1 MNKNI
6 IKSLILSVITVL
18 MCLAISPYVHAVV
31 NDDQPITDER
41 WVISEIYEAD
51 SGNKYVEFYNNSTN
65 DGLGWGDYFINLPVN
80 SDLLELMEVF
90 GFQHIKQHAFKVIDL
105 GDSWYST
112 LAFNLLKAYGLDSS
126 AFTEISDALEEED
139 DYSYQRCLYY
149 KDGRP
154 LLSNKFYYGKKT
166 KGKEIN
172 CSNSSVRPINLMG
185 RTGVC
190 KGLRLNEIQSYA
202 ENDEQFIELYN
213 ASSQPIDL
221 GSCYVAKSQDD
232 ADKAYAMDHETL
244 KPGEFY
250 TQYLN
255 DDDGVGLKLNE
266 RSGKVVLF
274 DGDRRTE
281 VDKESYSGMRED
293 TSWALGGDDNWHMT
307 YTVTPG
313 EPNEIDELKPCE
325 EEGYERNPKTNRCT
339 KSVESTDSSKWLA
352 TLLGLSTDES
362 SPSSTLTPCKE
373 GYYRNPETNRC
384 KKITSSSSGSS
395 DSDTSSLAS
404 SSTLTPCK
412 EGYYRNPETNRCKK
426 IESTSSTSTTSSSS
440 LSPCPTGYYRNP
452 ETNRCKKLATTSS
465 STLTPCK
472 EGYERNPATNRCVKK
487 TTTNK
492 TSELTPCKEGYERN
506 PKTNRCR
513 KKTNAD
519 DDAKYPVN
527 TTDKKNGTDDKNKR
541 SQLTLIIALVAG
553 GLLCLAVIIWQY
565 REAIRQHLNKVF
577 GRSDN
582 VIHLDGTS
590 DSHAGTNSRTKN
602 QIEMSK
608 GNSDNDDSADPAPIE
623 FK

>member
-1 MNKNI
+1 M
-6 IKSLILSVITVL
+6 LT
-18 MCLAISPYVHAVV
+18 CLAISSYAHAVV

-112 LAFNLLKAYGLDSS
+112 LAFNLLKTYGLDSS
-126 AFTEISDALEEED
+126 VFAEISDALEEED
-139 DYSYQRCLYY
+139 GYSYQRCLYY

-172 CSNSSVRPINLMG
+172 CSDSSVRPINLMG

-190 KGLRLNEIQSYA
+190 KGLHLNEIQSYA

-221 GSCYVAKSQDD
+221 GYCYVAKSQDD

-281 VDKESYSGMRED
+281 VDKESYSSMKED
-293 TSWALGGDDNWHMT
+293 TSWALGGDDSWHMT

-313 EPNEIDELKPCE
+313 EPNEINELKPCE
-325 EEGYERNPKTNRCT
+325 EEGYERNPITNRCT

-352 TLLGLSTDES
+352 SLLGFSTDES
-362 SPSSTLTPCKE
+362 L
-373 GYYRNPETNRC
+373 
-384 KKITSSSSGSS
+384 
-395 DSDTSSLAS
+395 S

-426 IESTSSTSTTSSSS
+426 IEPISSASTTNSSS
-440 LSPCPTGYYRNP
+440 LSPCPTGYYRNL

-465 STLTPCK
+465 SALTPCK

-487 TTTNK
+487 ATTNS

-541 SQLTLIIALVAG
+541 SQLTLIIALAVG

-582 VIHLDGTS
+582 VIHLDDAS
-590 DSHAGTNSRTKN
+590 DSHAGTNLQTKN
-602 QIEMSK
+602 QTKTPK

>member
-18 MCLAISPYVHAVV
+18 MCSAISPYAHAVV

-105 GDSWYST
+105 GDSWYSA

-139 DYSYQRCLYY
+139 GYSYQRCLYY

-172 CSNSSVRPINLMG
+172 CSDSSVRPINLMG

-202 ENDEQFIELYN
+202 ENDVQFIELYN

-281 VDKESYSGMRED
+281 VDKESYSGMRGD

-339 KSVESTDSSKWLA
+339 KSVESTDSSNWLA
-352 TLLGLSTDES
+352 ALLGFSTDES
-362 SPSSTLTPCKE
+362 L
-373 GYYRNPETNRC
+373 
-384 KKITSSSSGSS
+384 
-395 DSDTSSLAS
+395 S

-426 IESTSSTSTTSSSS
+426 IESTSTTSSSS

-452 ETNRCKKLATTSS
+452 ETNRCKKLTTASS

-487 TTTNK
+487 TTTNS

-513 KKTNAD
+513 KKTNVD

-582 VIHLDGTS
+582 VIHLDDAS
-590 DSHAGTNSRTKN
+590 DSHTDANSQTKN
-602 QIEMSK
+602 QTKIPK
-608 GNSDNDDSADPAPIE
+608 GNSDNDDSADSADPAPIE

>member
-1 MNKNI
+1 
-6 IKSLILSVITVL
+6 
-18 MCLAISPYVHAVV
+18 MCLAISPYAHAVV

-112 LAFNLLKAYGLDSS
+112 LAFNLLKTYGLDSS

-139 DYSYQRCLYY
+139 GYSYQRCLYY
-149 KDGRP
+149 KDGQP

-172 CSNSSVRPINLMG
+172 CSDSSVRPINLMG

-221 GSCYVAKSQDD
+221 GYCYVAKSQDD

-281 VDKESYSGMRED
+281 VDKESYSSMKED
-293 TSWALGGDDNWHMT
+293 TSWALGGDDSWHMT

-313 EPNEIDELKPCE
+313 EPNEINELKPCE
-325 EEGYERNPKTNRCT
+325 EEGYERNSKTNRCT
-339 KSVESTDSSKWLA
+339 KSAESTDNSNWLA
-352 TLLGLSTDES
+352 ALLGFSTDES
-362 SPSSTLTPCKE
+362 L
-373 GYYRNPETNRC
+373 
-384 KKITSSSSGSS
+384 
-395 DSDTSSLAS
+395 S

-426 IESTSSTSTTSSSS
+426 IESISSTSTTSSSS

-465 STLTPCK
+465 SALTPCK

-487 TTTNK
+487 ATTNS

-565 REAIRQHLNKVF
+565 RDAIRQHLNKVF

-582 VIHLDGTS
+582 VIRLDDAS
-590 DSHAGTNSRTKN
+590 DSHAGTNLQTKN
-602 QIEMSK
+602 QTKTPK